1 MKITE
6 TQAKVKITETP
17 QYQAKA
23 ITYEDLIKRSIQSRQ
38 QATDFRMQAEVA
50 DVHAVRLERRAL
62 DLIWSMT
69 GVPRDKKE
77 VLPT

>member
-6 TQAKVKITETP
+6 TPEYK
-17 QYQAKA
+17 AKA
-23 ITYEDLIKRSIQSRQ
+23 VTYEDLISRSAQSRE
-38 QATDFRMQAEVA
+38 QASVLRMQAEVA
-50 DVHAVRLERRAL
+50 DVQAVRLERRAL